1 MLYRCDAITLNL
13 CDFSAPSRFRQLIT
27 APRGVSG
34 NQVRMLPN
42 FVHHMWFGCG
52 GGLAATAYG
61 PSLVDT
67 LVGDG
72 TRIRVLEETMYPFDG
87 QISFT
92 ISTNDSYAALNF
104 PLLLRIPE
112 WVGSSSAM
120 VVSIA
125 GKRQPLKN
133 STLSGFAQLDIVR
146 PCVVRLQF
154 DMVVRTQTGVTVF
167 NGWRSNTTSGEV
179 QDRRRAH
186 GEEQGTRTHSHEH
199 TMLGAGHTTVVPDLP
214 FCTVHRGPLLFALPL
229 EAAAHPH
236 GAQPEW
242 RFALECDAA
251 MMSAS
256 YSPNKM
262 EADDWTWPLAFP
274 LTVTVTGRKFEWGS
288 VWDLP
293 SKPVPRAK
301 VASEAAAALTLV
313 PYGASK
319 VFRVSM
325 FPLVEAAEAG
335 AAR

>member
-1 MLYRCDAITLNL
+1 MLHRCDAITLNL

-27 APRGVSG
+27 ACGVSG

-42 FVHHMWFGCG
+42 FVHAMWYGCSG

-61 PSLVDT
+61 PSLVET

-92 ISTNDSYAALNF
+92 ISTNDSYAALDF

-167 NGWRSNTTSGEV
+167 NGWRSNTTSGHGRNSTRERV
-179 QDRRRAH
+179 TSCQQTPLMGHLAVHHRSQLRLPRTSLSRR
-186 GEEQGTRTHSHEH
+186 
-199 TMLGAGHTTVVPDLP
+199 GATASSWN
-214 FCTVHRGPLLFALPL
+214 FA
-229 EAAAHPH
+229 
-236 GAQPEW
+236 W
-242 RFALECDAA
+242 
-251 MMSAS
+251 
-256 YSPNKM
+256 K
-262 EADDWTWPLAFP
+262 
-274 LTVTVTGRKFEWGS
+274 
-288 VWDLP
+288 
-293 SKPVPRAK
+293 
-301 VASEAAAALTLV
+301 
-313 PYGASK
+313 
-319 VFRVSM
+319 
-325 FPLVEAAEAG
+325 
-335 AAR
+335 